1 MKLAIRLQKS
11 RRSTCCYWSNCAH
24 FCYIF
29 CFHYLRHTIIWL
41 LQAKHM
47 LQSSYVVSSVVRG
60 YFVAIFH
67 SHYDW
72 FWQFFQLAYDTYSVI
87 YHEPL

>member
-1 MKLAIRLQKS
+1 
-11 RRSTCCYWSNCAH
+11 
-24 FCYIF
+24 
-29 CFHYLRHTIIWL
+29 
-41 LQAKHM
+41 M